1 MARLVISTK
10 YGMTHE
16 AEVRDVREARHEV
29 ERFRRTYL
37 SNHQRDAIAD
47 MCVVDR
53 FGNIVSRMRNGDL
66 EDFS

>member
-1 MARLVISTK
+1 MVRLVISTK

-16 AEVRDVREARHEV
+16 AEVRDVREARHEI
-29 ERFRRTYL
+29 ERFNRTYL
-37 SNHQRDAIAD
+37 SNHPRDVIAD

-53 FGNIVSRMRNGDL
+53 FGNIVSRMRGGDL